1 MEGKELYSTTSLVS
15 VTLTLYAVI
24 TEYKCCIHV
33 YASQSVD
40 MVTLP
45 DPELSKTE
53 SVLIR

>member
-15 VTLTLYAVI
+15 VALKLHTVI

-33 YASQSVD
+33 YTSQSVD
-40 MVTLP
+40 LVTLP
-45 DPELSKTE
+45 DLELSKTE